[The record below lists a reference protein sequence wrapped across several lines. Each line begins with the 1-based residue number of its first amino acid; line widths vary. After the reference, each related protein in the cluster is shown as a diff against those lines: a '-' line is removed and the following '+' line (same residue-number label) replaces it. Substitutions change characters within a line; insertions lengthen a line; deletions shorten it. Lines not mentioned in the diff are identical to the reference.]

1 MTSEIKT
8 YIEQI
13 AGKTRLLHHLLVAER
28 ERSASM
34 LQEVSR
40 LNEVVEQ
47 QEQMIASLQNEL
59 TTVQTKLTEQR
70 EQVQEIPSSTKEFEI
85 DGLVKEIDFC
95 IQQLKIAN
103 G

>member
-13 AGKTRLLHHLLVAER
+13 AGKSRQLHHLLVAER

-47 QEQMIASLQNEL
+47 QEQVILSLQNEL
-59 TTVQTKLTEQR
+59 TIVQTKLTEQR

>member
-13 AGKTRLLHHLLVAER
+13 AAKSRQLHQLLVAER

-47 QEQMIASLQNEL
+47 QEQTIFSLQNEL

-85 DGLVKEIDFC
+85 DGLVREIDFC

>member
-1 MTSEIKT
+1 MTPEIKH
-8 YIEQI
+8 YIDRI
-13 AGKTRLLHHLLVAER
+13 AAKSLQLHQLLVTER
-28 ERSASM
+28 ERSSSM

-40 LNEVVEQ
+40 LNELVEQ
-47 QEQMIASLQNEL
+47 QEAMIHSLQEEL
-59 TTVQTKLTEQR
+59 NAAQSKLTEQR
-70 EQVQEIPSSTKEFEI
+70 EQVSVEPAAIGELEI